1 MPVGGAIGILKTLA
15 AALLLAALLAHPA
28 AAQQGPLTDAPVL
41 IAADQI
47 TYDENLG
54 IVTAS
59 GNVEIAQND
68 RVLLADSVSYNL
80 KTNVVT
86 ASGNISLLNP
96 DGNIIFA
103 NFAELTNDMA

>member
-1 MPVGGAIGILKTLA
+1 MPVGGAIGVLKTLA
-15 AALLLAALLAHPA
+15 PALLLAVLLAPPA
-28 AAQQGPLTDAPVL
+28 AAQKSPFAEMPAL
-41 IAADQI
+41 ISADQI

-54 IVTAS
+54 IITAS

-96 DGNIIFA
+96 AGNIIFA
-103 NFAELTNDMA
+103 NFA